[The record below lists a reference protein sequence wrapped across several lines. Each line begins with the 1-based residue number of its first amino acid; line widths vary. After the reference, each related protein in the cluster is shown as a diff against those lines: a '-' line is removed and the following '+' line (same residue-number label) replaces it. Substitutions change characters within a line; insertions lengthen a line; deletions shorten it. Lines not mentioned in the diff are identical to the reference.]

1 MKTEEMLKQTQAG
14 MALTEEYTGVCPYC
28 GRMKHGLL
36 PMGLN
41 WSQEDIDEYVAET
54 CDCAESMVYSRKKR
68 QKEAAMRQIEILFG
82 AESDQ
87 QQKEEILIL
96 LRGGAIAMAEGYLQK
111 FSIDIDVR
119 VKVKMSIT
127 SKGKIK
133 IERQNTE
140 KDSCEA

>member
-1 MKTEEMLKQTQAG
+1 MKIEEMLKQTQAG

-28 GRMKHGLL
+28 GQMKHGLL

-82 AESDQ
+82 TESDQ
-87 QQKEEILIL
+87 QQKEEILFL
-96 LRGGAIAMAEGYLQK
+96 LRGGQLLWPKGICRSLA
-111 FSIDIDVR
+111 SILMR
-119 VKVKMSIT
+119 
-127 SKGKIK
+127 G
-133 IERQNTE
+133 
-140 KDSCEA
+140 